1 MKITRKAC
9 KKYIKNQL
17 TKNVS
22 LEYKN
27 EKKNK
32 NKILIC
38 SYKKKIIQLIQF
50 PVPWVF
56 ILMIG
61 FIINEENTL
70 LIYYFRERIHF
81 IKNLFNICIIL

>member
-1 MKITRKAC
+1 MFLLNTKMKKQKQNCNLLIQ
-9 KKYIKNQL
+9 KK
-17 TKNVS
+17 V
-22 LEYKN
+22 
-27 EKKNK
+27 
-32 NKILIC
+32 
-38 SYKKKIIQLIQF
+38 IQLIQF

-81 IKNLFNICIIL
+81 IKNLLNICIIL

>member
-1 MKITRKAC
+1 MFLLNTKMKKQKQNCNLLIQ
-9 KKYIKNQL
+9 KK
-17 TKNVS
+17 V
-22 LEYKN
+22 
-27 EKKNK
+27 
-32 NKILIC
+32 
-38 SYKKKIIQLIQF
+38 IQLIQF

>member
-1 MKITRKAC
+1 MFLLNTKMKKQKQNCNLLIQ
-9 KKYIKNQL
+9 KK
-17 TKNVS
+17 V
-22 LEYKN
+22 
-27 EKKNK
+27 
-32 NKILIC
+32 
-38 SYKKKIIQLIQF
+38 IQLIQF

-61 FIINEENTL
+61 FIINEEKTL

>member
-1 MKITRKAC
+1 MFLLNTKMKKQKQNC
-9 KKYIKNQL
+9 NL
-17 TKNVS
+17 
-22 LEYKN
+22 
-27 EKKNK
+27 
-32 NKILIC
+32 LIQ
-38 SYKKKIIQLIQF
+38 KKIIQLIQF

-61 FIINEENTL
+61 FIINEEKTL

>member
-9 KKYIKNQL
+9 KKYIKNQS

-50 PVPWVF
+50 PVP
-56 ILMIG
+56 
-61 FIINEENTL
+61 
-70 LIYYFRERIHF
+70 
-81 IKNLFNICIIL
+81 

>member
-1 MKITRKAC
+1 MFLLNTKMKKQKQNC
-9 KKYIKNQL
+9 NL
-17 TKNVS
+17 
-22 LEYKN
+22 
-27 EKKNK
+27 
-32 NKILIC
+32 LIQ
-38 SYKKKIIQLIQF
+38 KKIIQLIQF

-81 IKNLFNICIIL
+81 IKNLFNTCIIL

>member
-1 MKITRKAC
+1 MFLLNTKMKKQKQNCNLLIQ
-9 KKYIKNQL
+9 KK
-17 TKNVS
+17 V
-22 LEYKN
+22 
-27 EKKNK
+27 
-32 NKILIC
+32 
-38 SYKKKIIQLIQF
+38 IQLIQF

-70 LIYYFRERIHF
+70 LIYYFRKRIHF

>member
-1 MKITRKAC
+1 MFLLNTKMKKQKQNC
-9 KKYIKNQL
+9 NL
-17 TKNVS
+17 
-22 LEYKN
+22 
-27 EKKNK
+27 
-32 NKILIC
+32 LIQ
-38 SYKKKIIQLIQF
+38 KKIIQLIQF

>member
-1 MKITRKAC
+1 MFLLNTKMKKQKQNC
-9 KKYIKNQL
+9 NL
-17 TKNVS
+17 
-22 LEYKN
+22 
-27 EKKNK
+27 
-32 NKILIC
+32 LIQ
-38 SYKKKIIQLIQF
+38 KKIIQLIQF

-61 FIINEENTL
+61 FIINKENTL

>member
-1 MKITRKAC
+1 MFLLNTKMKKQKQNC
-9 KKYIKNQL
+9 NL
-17 TKNVS
+17 
-22 LEYKN
+22 
-27 EKKNK
+27 
-32 NKILIC
+32 LIP
-38 SYKKKIIQLIQF
+38 KKIIQLIQF

>member
-1 MKITRKAC
+1 MFLLNTKMKKQKQNC
-9 KKYIKNQL
+9 NL
-17 TKNVS
+17 
-22 LEYKN
+22 
-27 EKKNK
+27 
-32 NKILIC
+32 LIQ
-38 SYKKKIIQLIQF
+38 KKIIQLIQF

-61 FIINEENTL
+61 FILNEENTL

>member
-1 MKITRKAC
+1 MFLLNTKL
-9 KKYIKNQL
+9 KKQKQNFNL
-17 TKNVS
+17 
-22 LEYKN
+22 
-27 EKKNK
+27 
-32 NKILIC
+32 LIQ
-38 SYKKKIIQLIQF
+38 KKIIQLIQF